1 MNTDL
6 LIIYIRNSR
15 DIYALTEWLQ
25 NALLKKVNRGLTP
38 SVEYLAN
45 CSTMKRSFGWLQK
58 CFPIRIIR
66 PQPSK
71 KKNKRQENTRPIL
84 SDAWNIFLNSNNN
97 YFSGVVMAPGYFL
110 LFIIHPL
117 KLCIMTTT
125 NRLFYT
131 VSKRYIQAGT
141 TFKINV
147 KILLADDC
155 KNNICD
161 WSITADIYEQRKNG
175 RFVWCAGGCC
185 HEEILKRFPQ
195 FKMFVDLHL
204 SNHYGAPMY
213 PVENGF
219 YYITNS
225 SKETA
230 INYLR
235 ITETEYNLLHQA
247 EDKQYFK
254 YLLYTLGIVER
265 WKRESNEA
273 LKKLEELTG
282 QTWENPY
289 KPENERFTLKL
300 TDEER
305 TTITNRI
312 NDGYYR
318 PEAVQARK
326 DEEKRK
332 AYEKKRA
339 EIINDCKKKQ
349 QKAEN
354 EKRVMLAV
362 LDAGLSVNNVIYYD
376 HSNELVFNWK
386 DYETKVTE
394 NDFNKFVSSV
404 NRSLLPAGITFKM
417 K

>member
-1 MNTDL
+1 
-6 LIIYIRNSR
+6 
-15 DIYALTEWLQ
+15 
-25 NALLKKVNRGLTP
+25 
-38 SVEYLAN
+38 
-45 CSTMKRSFGWLQK
+45 
-58 CFPIRIIR
+58 
-66 PQPSK
+66 
-71 KKNKRQENTRPIL
+71 
-84 SDAWNIFLNSNNN
+84 
-97 YFSGVVMAPGYFL
+97 
-110 LFIIHPL
+110 
-117 KLCIMTTT
+117 MTTT
-125 NRLFYT
+125 NRLCYT

-219 YYITNS
+219 YHITNS

-332 AYEKKRA
+332 AYEKNALK
-339 EIINDCKKKQ
+339 
-349 QKAEN
+349 
-354 EKRVMLAV
+354 
-362 LDAGLSVNNVIYYD
+362 
-376 HSNELVFNWK
+376 
-386 DYETKVTE
+386 
-394 NDFNKFVSSV
+394 
-404 NRSLLPAGITFKM
+404 
-417 K
+417 

>member
-1 MNTDL
+1 
-6 LIIYIRNSR
+6 
-15 DIYALTEWLQ
+15 
-25 NALLKKVNRGLTP
+25 
-38 SVEYLAN
+38 
-45 CSTMKRSFGWLQK
+45 
-58 CFPIRIIR
+58 
-66 PQPSK
+66 
-71 KKNKRQENTRPIL
+71 
-84 SDAWNIFLNSNNN
+84 
-97 YFSGVVMAPGYFL
+97 
-110 LFIIHPL
+110 
-117 KLCIMTTT
+117 MTTT

-141 TFKINV
+141 TFKIDV

-195 FKMFVDLHL
+195 F
-204 SNHYGAPMY
+204 N
-213 PVENGF
+213 
-219 YYITNS
+219 
-225 SKETA
+225 
-230 INYLR
+230 LR
-235 ITETEYNLLHQA
+235 ITETEYNLLYQA

-339 EIINDCKKKQ
+339 EIINNCEKKQ
-349 QKAEN
+349 EKAEN

-362 LDAGLSVNNVIYYD
+362 LDAGLSVSNVIYYD
-376 HSNELVFNWK
+376 HSNELVFNWR
-386 DYETKVTE
+386 DHETKVTE

-404 NRSLLPAGITFKM
+404 NRSLLPVGITFKM

>member
-1 MNTDL
+1 
-6 LIIYIRNSR
+6 
-15 DIYALTEWLQ
+15 
-25 NALLKKVNRGLTP
+25 
-38 SVEYLAN
+38 
-45 CSTMKRSFGWLQK
+45 
-58 CFPIRIIR
+58 
-66 PQPSK
+66 
-71 KKNKRQENTRPIL
+71 
-84 SDAWNIFLNSNNN
+84 
-97 YFSGVVMAPGYFL
+97 
-110 LFIIHPL
+110 
-117 KLCIMTTT
+117 MTTT
-125 NRLFYT
+125 NRLCYT

-175 RFVWCAGGCC
+175 
-185 HEEILKRFPQ
+185 
-195 FKMFVDLHL
+195 
-204 SNHYGAPMY
+204 
-213 PVENGF
+213 
-219 YYITNS
+219 
-225 SKETA
+225 
-230 INYLR
+230 
-235 ITETEYNLLHQA
+235 
-247 EDKQYFK
+247 
-254 YLLYTLGIVER
+254 
-265 WKRESNEA
+265 
-273 LKKLEELTG
+273 
-282 QTWENPY
+282 
-289 KPENERFTLKL
+289 RFTLKL

-362 LDAGLSVNNVIYYD
+362 LDARLSVNNVIYYD

>member
-1 MNTDL
+1 
-6 LIIYIRNSR
+6 
-15 DIYALTEWLQ
+15 
-25 NALLKKVNRGLTP
+25 
-38 SVEYLAN
+38 
-45 CSTMKRSFGWLQK
+45 
-58 CFPIRIIR
+58 
-66 PQPSK
+66 
-71 KKNKRQENTRPIL
+71 
-84 SDAWNIFLNSNNN
+84 
-97 YFSGVVMAPGYFL
+97 
-110 LFIIHPL
+110 
-117 KLCIMTTT
+117 MTTT
-125 NRLFYT
+125 NRLCYT

-219 YYITNS
+219 YHITNS
-225 SKETA
+225 S
-230 INYLR
+230 
-235 ITETEYNLLHQA
+235 
-247 EDKQYFK
+247 
-254 YLLYTLGIVER
+254 
-265 WKRESNEA
+265 
-273 LKKLEELTG
+273 
-282 QTWENPY
+282 WENPY

>member
-1 MNTDL
+1 
-6 LIIYIRNSR
+6 
-15 DIYALTEWLQ
+15 
-25 NALLKKVNRGLTP
+25 
-38 SVEYLAN
+38 
-45 CSTMKRSFGWLQK
+45 
-58 CFPIRIIR
+58 
-66 PQPSK
+66 
-71 KKNKRQENTRPIL
+71 
-84 SDAWNIFLNSNNN
+84 
-97 YFSGVVMAPGYFL
+97 
-110 LFIIHPL
+110 
-117 KLCIMTTT
+117 MTTT
-125 NRLFYT
+125 NRLCYT

-185 HEEILKRFPQ
+185 HEEILKRFHSLKCSLIFICLIITARQ
-195 FKMFVDLHL
+195 CTQLKT
-204 SNHYGAPMY
+204 
-213 PVENGF
+213 GF
-219 YYITNS
+219 TILR
-225 SKETA
+225 TA
-230 INYLR
+230 AKKLQLTICVSRKQNIICFIRQKINNTLNTSYM
-235 ITETEYNLLHQA
+235 
-247 EDKQYFK
+247 
-254 YLLYTLGIVER
+254 LGIVER

-362 LDAGLSVNNVIYYD
+362 LDAGLSVSNVIYYD

>member
-1 MNTDL
+1 
-6 LIIYIRNSR
+6 
-15 DIYALTEWLQ
+15 
-25 NALLKKVNRGLTP
+25 
-38 SVEYLAN
+38 
-45 CSTMKRSFGWLQK
+45 
-58 CFPIRIIR
+58 
-66 PQPSK
+66 
-71 KKNKRQENTRPIL
+71 
-84 SDAWNIFLNSNNN
+84 
-97 YFSGVVMAPGYFL
+97 
-110 LFIIHPL
+110 
-117 KLCIMTTT
+117 MTTT

-141 TFKINV
+141 TFKIDV

-204 SNHYGAPMY
+204 SNHYGRQCTQLKT
-213 PVENGF
+213 GF
-219 YYITNS
+219 TILR
-225 SKETA
+225 TA
-230 INYLR
+230 AKKLQLTICVSRKRNMICFNRQKINNTLNTSF
-235 ITETEYNLLHQA
+235 IM
-247 EDKQYFK
+247 
-254 YLLYTLGIVER
+254 LGIVER

-339 EIINDCKKKQ
+339 EIINNCEKKQ
-349 QKAEN
+349 EKAEN

-362 LDAGLSVNNVIYYD
+362 LDAGLSVSNVIYYD
-376 HSNELVFNWK
+376 HSNELVFNWR
-386 DYETKVTE
+386 DHETKVTE

-404 NRSLLPAGITFKM
+404 NRSLLPVGITFKM